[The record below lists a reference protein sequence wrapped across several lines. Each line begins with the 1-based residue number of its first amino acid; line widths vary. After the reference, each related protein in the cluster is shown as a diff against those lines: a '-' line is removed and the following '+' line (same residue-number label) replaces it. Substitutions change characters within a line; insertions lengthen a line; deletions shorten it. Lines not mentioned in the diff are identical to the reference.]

1 MILRQLIK
9 WKNVNNLMLSFR
21 WALVLTL
28 VLSTL
33 PTVSYAQSLG
43 GVDLKSVKVDDLS
56 DEQIRNY
63 IKQAEEQGLNQSQ
76 LEALARQRGV
86 SESEIAKL
94 RRRIAELGDLESG
107 NEIGT
112 EKSGTSRSTTNG
124 ADYDPFGM
132 LVGEERQMLSVE
144 EQKIFG
150 FDLFQKQSLTF
161 APNLNLPTPVN
172 YELGPTDVLIVDLWG
187 ATQQYLELEIGPEGT
202 IRPEN
207 MGPIYVNGLTIE
219 EASKRIIERLSE
231 INSGLK
237 SNGDS
242 PPTIFHQ
249 VSLGN
254 IRSINVSVVG
264 NVAQPSMYALPSL
277 ATVYT
282 AIHAAGGPTENGTF
296 RDIRLVRDNKLISTI
311 DIYSFLTDGIR
322 SGDERLKEGDV
333 IIVRPYKAQIELDGE
348 VNRPGLFELKEG
360 EGFDDLLKYAGGFSS
375 AAFKATVTVK
385 RNGEKEREIL
395 DVDTDDF
402 LSFSPQDG
410 DFIKVSAILDRF
422 SNRVIIEGAVNRE
435 GEYQLTENLT
445 IKELI
450 QKAGGLRGDA
460 FLNRATI
467 YRTNED
473 LSQSIIPIDLALVM
487 NDSTPDLSL
496 FKEDVVRITSIYDV
510 TEEFIVTI
518 TGEVIEGGVLPF
530 FNQMTVQDLII
541 LAGGLKQ
548 SASGAFIEIS
558 RRNRNGSANSIAEI
572 FTLSIDENLSLK
584 SENQD
589 FILQPF
595 DQVYIRRSPGYTIQR
610 QITLEGEV
618 SSPGMYTVERKDERI
633 SDVIRRAQGL
643 TSYAYAKGAI
653 LIRKTEFSNRK
664 SNNEINLEY
673 LKQLRD
679 RVLDNDS
686 ELVSLSQKNLID
698 RLDKIER
705 RLIKESNVDEI
716 GSQVKK
722 ELIEGLLKQDSL
734 ISEFELFEQEPVALD
749 LQSILDNPGS
759 KFDFILRDGDVI
771 SIPAKLETVRVTGE
785 VTSTLNLRYDET
797 FKFKDY
803 INDAGGFT
811 VKAKKGRSYVQYPNG
826 KMSAMRRFL
835 FFKKYPKIEPGSTI
849 FVSRKP
855 ERQGISAQA
864 WIGISSG
871 LATLG
876 LVVLQAIRP

>member
-1 MILRQLIK
+1 MRLFQSRVTNYRYFSIALFILTMMVIQP
-9 WKNVNNLMLSFR
+9 LSHG
-21 WALVLTL
+21 
-28 VLSTL
+28 
-33 PTVSYAQSLG
+33 QSLG
-43 GVDLKSVKVDDLS
+43 GIDFKTVKVDDLS
-56 DEQIRNY
+56 DQEILGY
-63 IKQAEEQGLNQSQ
+63 IQQAEQRGLTQAQ
-76 LEALARQRGV
+76 LEVLARQQGV
-86 SESEIAKL
+86 SESEISKL
-94 RRRIAELGDLESG
+94 RRRVEALRGGVGKNGGVRPEDAKRSGRTSQMDTGDDVFGALAG
-107 NEIGT
+107 QQKPNLT
-112 EKSGTSRSTTNG
+112 EK
-124 ADYDPFGM
+124 
-132 LVGEERQMLSVE
+132 
-144 EQKIFG
+144 QKRLFG

-202 IRPEN
+202 VRPEKL
-207 MGPIYVNGLTIE
+207 GPIYVNGLTIE

-296 RDIRLVRDNKLISTI
+296 RDIRLVRDNKLISSI

-360 EGFDDLLKYAGGFSS
+360 EVFDDLLKYAGGFSS
-375 AAFKATVTVK
+375 AAFKANVTVK

-410 DFIKVSAILDRF
+410 DFIEVSAILDRF
-422 SNRVIIEGAVNRE
+422 SNRVIIEGAVYRE

-473 LSQSIIPIDLALVM
+473 FSQSIIPIDLALVM
-487 NDSTPDLSL
+487 NDSTPDLTL
-496 FKEDVVRITSIYDV
+496 FKEDVVRITSIYDAR
-510 TEEFIVTI
+510 EEFTVTI
-518 TGEVIEGGVLPF
+518 SGEVNEGGVLPF

-548 SASGAFIEIS
+548 SASGALVEIS
-558 RRNRNGSANSIAEI
+558 RRNKNSSANSMAEI
-572 FTLSIDENLSLK
+572 FTLSIDKNLSLK
-584 SENQD
+584 TENRD

-595 DQVYIRRSPGYTIQR
+595 DQVYIRMSLGYTIQR

-618 SSPGMYTVERKDERI
+618 SSPGMYTIERKDERI
-633 SDVIRRAQGL
+633 SDMIRRAQGL
-643 TSYAYAKGAI
+643 TSYAYAQGAI
-653 LIRKTEFSNRK
+653 LIRKTEFSDRK
-664 SNNEINLEY
+664 SNDEINLEY

-705 RLIKESNVDEI
+705 SVIKESNVDEV

-722 ELIEGLLKQDSL
+722 ELIEDLSKQDSL
-734 ISEFELFEQEPVALD
+734 ISEVKILEKEPVALD

-759 KFDFILRDGDVI
+759 KFDFLLRDGDVI
-771 SIPAKLETVRVTGE
+771 SIPPKLETVRVTGE
-785 VTSTLNLRYDET
+785 VTSTLNLRYDEK

-803 INDAGGFT
+803 IYNAGGFT
-811 VKAKKGRSYVQYPNG
+811 DKAKKGRSYVQYPNG
-826 KMSAMRRFL
+826 KMSGVRRFL

-849 FVSRKP
+849 FISRRP
-855 ERQGISAQA
+855 EREGISAQA